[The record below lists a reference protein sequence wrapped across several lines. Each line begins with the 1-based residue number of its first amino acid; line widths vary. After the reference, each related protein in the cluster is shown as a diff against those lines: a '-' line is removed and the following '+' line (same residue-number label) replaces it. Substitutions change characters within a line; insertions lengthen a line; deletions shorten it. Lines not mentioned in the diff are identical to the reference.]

1 MKKRKFYKTRI
12 CFDVLSEDPIGP
24 CMNLMAI
31 VHECTDGDYMKGN
44 YSEEE
49 TQISGKEMAKLS
61 EEFGGEPRFF
71 RLDKRGR
78 SLKA

>member
-1 MKKRKFYKTRI
+1 
-12 CFDVLSEDPIGP
+12 
-24 CMNLMAI
+24 
-31 VHECTDGDYMKGN
+31 VHECTEGDYMKGN